1 MSLGNAWK
9 YRPERQARLQADM
22 RNPEWVRRGEI
33 YRKAR
38 GTKAKQL
45 VAKWN
50 VAWNVA
56 GRPADFPD
64 FKDWLAANP
73 NIQH

>member
-22 RNPEWVRRGEI
+22 RNPEYMRRREM
-33 YRKAR
+33 YRSARGAVAKAR
-38 GTKAKQL
+38 I
-45 VAKWN
+45 AKWN
-50 VAWNVA
+50 VAWNIA

-64 FKDWLAANP
+64 FKGWLA
-73 NIQH
+73 QHPEVTK